1 MDYRTMNSINFKPKS
16 FRTIVMTVTILLA
29 LLILTQEKG
38 RADGTEK
45 QVHSAT
51 IQTTAIN
58 PASERAKQAEKTVKP
73 VRAADKKTIHTAFY
87 NQFAISFHHKRW

>member
-1 MDYRTMNSINFKPKS
+1 MNNINFKHKS
-16 FRTIVMTVTILLA
+16 FQTIMITLTMVLA

-45 QVHSAT
+45 QVRSTT

-58 PASERAKQAEKTVKP
+58 PASEKAKQAKTTVKTVK
-73 VRAADKKTIHTAFY
+73 AADKKTIRTAFY
-87 NQFAISFHHKRW
+87 NQFAISFHHKHW